1 MKKLKKVLLGT
12 EVFLAAFNFVGC
24 VYGPPP
30 DEVFDEQNS
39 EASMTESAAED
50 DQNTKETVNNGD

>member
-30 DEVFDEQNS
+30 DEVFDAPES
-39 EASMTESAAED
+39 EVSITENASEDSDKTE
-50 DQNTKETVNNGD
+50 NGSE

>member
-1 MKKLKKVLLGT
+1 MGT

-30 DEVFDEQNS
+30 DEVFDDSNGEVSVTENAQEDLNETENS
-39 EASMTESAAED
+39 SEF
-50 DQNTKETVNNGD
+50 